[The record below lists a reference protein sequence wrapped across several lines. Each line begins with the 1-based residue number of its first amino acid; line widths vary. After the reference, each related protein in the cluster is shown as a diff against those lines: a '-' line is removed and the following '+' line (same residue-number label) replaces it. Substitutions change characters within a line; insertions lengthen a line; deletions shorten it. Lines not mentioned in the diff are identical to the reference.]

1 MANQITIE
9 ISEGIRVAPYEI
21 IKPMISMTY
30 DVPEDVDLE
39 DFYKEKYREVKRIW
53 NKHLFNQLY
62 NSKVRLEDEDV
73 WAYAHKMVSGKEKF
87 PVFKPKTKKEK

>member
-1 MANQITIE
+1 MARTINIE

-21 IKPMISMTY
+21 IKPTISVSY
-30 DVPEDVDLE
+30 EVPDNVDLE

-62 NSKVRLEDEDV
+62 NSKVRLEEEDV
-73 WAYAHKMVSGKEKF
+73 WAYAHKIVSGKEKF
-87 PVFKPKTKKEK
+87 PVFKHKPKNKK